1 MAEKGYIDTIIDYF
15 RDNPVETVETLAAD
29 RADEEFSKPPRDDSA
44 VNYGIQRFKAD
55 QKRVFYPPE
64 DSFERYLRAKTDT
77 SFQPLFDPELKD
89 KIDDYYV
96 LPDDPLVKPPPL
108 SPTYRS
114 GVEFGDVELGY
125 DLLNQ
130 MDFNPVLLAGLRDD
144 RSISDFVKY
153 VKPTPMG
160 TFAKGFIPGG
170 EGYNILGNAMGLY
183 NPGNNQIFM
192 NALSTDY
199 MLPDQNTTVLAH
211 ELIHKGA
218 ELLRRDSDVDLNFLK
233 DDLEKQS
240 TRIRNE
246 SKEIKAE
253 HRYLQSLVNTAY
265 MNKRLEEA
273 SLYGNNEIKKMRDF
287 NNLQVFK
294 NDPYYKEEDFKAM
307 RDNIVRHQSMEL
319 LSEANRSFQ
328 LYFTPDMKRK
338 FGSAFVQIMP
348 PPEDGEVFYNM
359 KDGFTYD
366 NTQLKKLGLD
376 GAKTIYNLANS
387 LMAEEKLAS
396 RFKEQIEKGVVGR
409 DTSLY
414 GQFYFP
420 KQVYSS
426 KYNLDELDEIIRF
439 NKIKAD

>member
-1 MAEKGYIDTIIDYF
+1 M
-15 RDNPVETVETLAAD
+15 
-29 RADEEFSKPPRDDSA
+29 
-44 VNYGIQRFKAD
+44 
-55 QKRVFYPPE
+55 
-64 DSFERYLRAKTDT
+64 
-77 SFQPLFDPELKD
+77 
-89 KIDDYYV
+89 
-96 LPDDPLVKPPPL
+96 
-108 SPTYRS
+108 
-114 GVEFGDVELGY
+114 
-125 DLLNQ
+125 
-130 MDFNPVLLAGLRDD
+130 
-144 RSISDFVKY
+144 
-153 VKPTPMG
+153 
-160 TFAKGFIPGG
+160 
-170 EGYNILGNAMGLY
+170 
-183 NPGNNQIFM
+183 
-192 NALSTDY
+192 
-199 MLPDQNTTVLAH
+199 
-211 ELIHKGA
+211 
-218 ELLRRDSDVDLNFLK
+218 
-233 DDLEKQS
+233 
-240 TRIRNE
+240 
-246 SKEIKAE
+246 
-253 HRYLQSLVNTAY
+253 
-265 MNKRLEEA
+265 EEA
-273 SLYGNNEIKKMRDF
+273 SLYGNNEIKKLRDF
-287 NNLQVFK
+287 NNLQAFK

-307 RDNIVRHQSMEL
+307 QDNIVRHQSMEL